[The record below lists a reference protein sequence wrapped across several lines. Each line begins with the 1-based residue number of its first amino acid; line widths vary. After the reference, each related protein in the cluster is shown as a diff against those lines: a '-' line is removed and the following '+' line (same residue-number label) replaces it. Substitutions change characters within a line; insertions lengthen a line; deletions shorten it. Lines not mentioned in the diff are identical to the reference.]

1 MAAITADNEVFL
13 TVALPTDIGTRDWRL
28 QCLREA
34 EGVRDVAVEEDRV
47 RCGPFVLGDE
57 AAVPPLLYAFACAAA
72 DANEEPV
79 VTFDEAEDCLAFLR
93 AVAQRRPG
101 AAAAAAKTIAPV
113 ERSMSDSAELPDEHR
128 AVHEVGAFLPHECSK
143 IIEYAEAHGLERGAR
158 HAAHETTD
166 VSCFDVPQLRWVVP
180 CCRQRILT
188 RLAEA
193 FGGDN
198 ISEDPNSSFKVSA
211 SWGDG
216 TSEFV
221 LCDLFVARYTADGQR
236 ALEEHE
242 DGSPFAFVVP
252 LNDGF
257 EGGGTQFV
265 ELEGAPIFRPAVG
278 RALLFSGKNRH
289 RGVAT
294 TKGVRYILA
303 GFVDVRE
310 PSRSEEYLP
319 TQPSSPQ
326 LPTQPSVPQS
336 RKRARGAAASP
347 ESSSEADVG
356 RGRRDAAFDA
366 CARAARPVLQQLAG
380 MPDDRARLAQAV
392 LDAIP
397 E

>member
-1 MAAITADNEVFL
+1 MAAMNADNEVLL
-13 TVALPTDIGTRDWRL
+13 TIALPVAEETRAWRL

-34 EGVRDVAVEEDRV
+34 EGVRDVVVEEDRV

-72 DANEEPV
+72 DAGEDPV

-101 AAAAAAKTIAPV
+101 AAAAAAKTIAAV
-113 ERSMSDSAELPDEHR
+113 ERSISDSAPLPEEHR

-158 HAAHETTD
+158 HAAHATTD
-166 VSCFDVPQLRWVVP
+166 VSCFDVPQLRWVAAACSERVVP
-180 CCRQRILT
+180 L
-188 RLAEA
+188 LAKL
-193 FGGDN
+193 FGVD
-198 ISEDPNSSFKVSA
+198 DL
-211 SWGDG
+211 
-216 TSEFV
+216 V
-221 LCDLFVARYTADGQR
+221 LADLFVARYAADGQR

-242 DGSPFAFVVP
+242 DGSPWSFVVP
-252 LNDGF
+252 LNDRF

-278 RALLFSGKNRH
+278 AALLFSGKNRH

-294 TKGVRYILA
+294 TEGVRYILA
-303 GFVDVRE
+303 GFVDVRKR
-310 PSRSEEYLP
+310 SRSR
-319 TQPSSPQ
+319 SRS
-326 LPTQPSVPQS
+326 PQS
-336 RKRARGAAASP
+336 RKRARRAAASP
-347 ESSSEADVG
+347 EPSSEADAG
-356 RGRRDAAFDA
+356 RGRRAAAFDA
-366 CARAARPVLQQLAG
+366 CARDAIPVLQQLAG
-380 MPDDRARLAQAV
+380 MPDDRARLAQAL

>member
-101 AAAAAAKTIAPV
+101 AAAAAAKTIAAV

-128 AVHEVGAFLPHECSK
+128 AVHEVGAFLPTECSK
-143 IIEYAEAHGLERGAR
+143 IIEYAEAHGLERGSR
-158 HAAHETTD
+158 HTAHATTD
-166 VSCFDVPQLRWVVP
+166 VSCFDVPQLRWVAAVCSERVLP
-180 CCRQRILT
+180 L
-188 RLAEA
+188 LAKL
-193 FGGDN
+193 FSVD
-198 ISEDPNSSFKVSA
+198 DL
-211 SWGDG
+211 
-216 TSEFV
+216 V
-221 LCDLFVARYTADGQR
+221 LADLFVARYAADGQR

-242 DGSPFAFVVP
+242 DGSPWSFVVP
-252 LNDGF
+252 LNDRF

-278 RALLFSGKNRH
+278 AALLFSGKNRH

-294 TKGVRYILA
+294 TEGVRYILA
-303 GFVDVRE
+303 GFVDVRKR
-310 PSRSEEYLP
+310 SRSR
-319 TQPSSPQ
+319 SRS
-326 LPTQPSVPQS
+326 PQS

-347 ESSSEADVG
+347 EPE
-356 RGRRDAAFDA
+356 RRAAAFDA

-380 MPDDRARLAQAV
+380 MADDRARLAQAL
-392 LDAIP
+392 LDAIQ

>member
-1 MAAITADNEVFL
+1 MAAMTADNEVFL
-13 TVALPTDIGTRDWRL
+13 TVALPAEEETRAWRL

-34 EGVRDVAVEEDRV
+34 EGVRDVVVEEDRV

-72 DANEEPV
+72 DANEDPV

-93 AVAQRRPG
+93 AVAQQRPG
-101 AAAAAAKTIAPV
+101 AAAAAAKTIAAV
-113 ERSMSDSAELPDEHR
+113 ERSISDSAPLPDEHR
-128 AVHEVGAFLPHECSK
+128 AVHETPAFLPGECSK

-158 HAAHETTD
+158 HAAHATTD

-180 CCRQRILT
+180 CCRQRIVA

-193 FGGDN
+193 FGGEN
-198 ISEDPNSSFKVSA
+198 IAEDPNSSFKVRA

-216 TSEFV
+216 TADFV
-221 LCDLFVARYTADGQR
+221 LCDLFVARYSADGQR

-242 DGSPFAFVVP
+242 DGSPWAFVVP

-310 PSRSEEYLP
+310 PSRSGEYLP
-319 TQPSSPQ
+319 TQSSSPQ
-326 LPTQPSVPQS
+326 LPTQPSFPQS

-347 ESSSEADVG
+347 ESSSEVVG
-356 RGRRDAAFDA
+356 PRNQRAAAFDA
-366 CARAARPVLQQLAG
+366 CARAARPVLQQLAA
-380 MPDDRARLAQAV
+380 MSDDRARLAQAL
-392 LDAIP
+392 LDATQ

>member
-1 MAAITADNEVFL
+1 MAAMNADNEVFL
-13 TVALPTDIGTRDWRL
+13 TVALPAAEETRAWRL

-34 EGVRDVAVEEDRV
+34 EGVRDVVVEEDRV

-72 DANEEPV
+72 DANEDPV

-101 AAAAAAKTIAPV
+101 AAAAAAKTIAAV
-113 ERSMSDSAELPDEHR
+113 ERSISDSAPLPEEHR

-158 HAAHETTD
+158 HAAHATTD
-166 VSCFDVPQLRWVVP
+166 VSCFDVPQLRRVAATCSERVVP
-180 CCRQRILT
+180 L
-188 RLAEA
+188 LAKL
-193 FGGDN
+193 FGVD
-198 ISEDPNSSFKVSA
+198 DL
-211 SWGDG
+211 
-216 TSEFV
+216 V
-221 LCDLFVARYTADGQR
+221 LADLFVARYAADGQR

-242 DGSPFAFVVP
+242 DGSPWSFVVP
-252 LNDGF
+252 LNDRF

-278 RALLFSGKNRH
+278 AALLFSGKNRH

-294 TKGVRYILA
+294 TEGVRYILA
-303 GFVDVRE
+303 GFVDVRKR
-310 PSRSEEYLP
+310 SRSR
-319 TQPSSPQ
+319 SRS
-326 LPTQPSVPQS
+326 QS

-347 ESSSEADVG
+347 ETSRNQGA
-356 RGRRDAAFDA
+356 AAFDA

-380 MPDDRARLAQAV
+380 MSDDRARLAQAL
-392 LDAIP
+392 LDAIQ

>member
-1 MAAITADNEVFL
+1 MAAMNADNEVFL
-13 TVALPTDIGTRDWRL
+13 TVALPTDIVTRDWRL

-34 EGVRDVAVEEDRV
+34 EGVRDVVVEEDRV

-72 DANEEPV
+72 DAGEDPV
-79 VTFDEAEDCLAFLR
+79 VTFDEAEDCLEFLR
-93 AVAQRRPG
+93 AVAQQRPG
-101 AAAAAAKTIAPV
+101 AAAAAAKTIAAV
-113 ERSMSDSAELPDEHR
+113 ERSISDSAPLPEEHR

-158 HAAHETTD
+158 HAAHATTD
-166 VSCFDVPQLRWVVP
+166 VSCFDVPQLRWVAAACSERVVP
-180 CCRQRILT
+180 L
-188 RLAEA
+188 LAKL
-193 FGGDN
+193 FGVD
-198 ISEDPNSSFKVSA
+198 DL
-211 SWGDG
+211 
-216 TSEFV
+216 V
-221 LCDLFVARYTADGQR
+221 LADLFVARYAADGQR

-242 DGSPFAFVVP
+242 DGSPWSFVVP
-252 LNDGF
+252 LNDRF

-278 RALLFSGKNRH
+278 AALLFSGKNRH

-294 TKGVRYILA
+294 TEGVRYILA
-303 GFVDVRE
+303 GFVDVRKGFVDKRKR
-310 PSRSEEYLP
+310 SRSRSPPPE
-319 TQPSSPQ
+319 SS
-326 LPTQPSVPQS
+326 PQS

-347 ESSSEADVG
+347 ESSQNQGA
-356 RGRRDAAFDA
+356 AAFDA

-380 MPDDRARLAQAV
+380 MPDDRARLAQAL

>member
-1 MAAITADNEVFL
+1 MAAMTADNEVFL
-13 TVALPTDIGTRDWRL
+13 TVALPTDIVTRDYRL

-34 EGVRDVAVEEDRV
+34 DGVRSVVVEEDRV

-57 AAVPPLLYAFACAAA
+57 AAVPSLLYAFACAAV
-72 DANEEPV
+72 DASEDPV

-93 AVAQRRPG
+93 AVARQRPG
-101 AAAAAAKTIAPV
+101 AAAAAAKTIAAV
-113 ERSMSDSAELPDEHR
+113 ERSISDSAPLPEEHR
-128 AVHEVGAFLPHECSK
+128 AVHETPVVFPEYECRDIRAIAEK
-143 IIEYAEAHGLERGAR
+143 IGLVRGAR
-158 HAAHETTD
+158 HAAHATTD
-166 VSCFDVPQLRWVVP
+166 VSCLDEKALRWVAGACIERVVP
-180 CCRQRILT
+180 

-193 FGGDN
+193 FGYGSD
-198 ISEDPNSSFKVSA
+198 IVSP
-211 SWGDG
+211 DL
-216 TSEFV
+216 V
-221 LCDLFVARYTADGQR
+221 LADLFVARYSADGQR

-265 ELEGAPIFRPAVG
+265 EIEGAPIFRPAVG
-278 RALLFSGKNRH
+278 AALLFSGKNRH

-294 TKGVRYILA
+294 TEGVRYILA
-303 GFVDVRE
+303 GFVDVRKDFVDKRKR
-310 PSRSEEYLP
+310 SRSRSPLP
-319 TQPSSPQ
+319 ESS
-326 LPTQPSVPQS
+326 PQS

-347 ESSSEADVG
+347 ESSQNQGA
-356 RGRRDAAFDA
+356 AAFDA

-380 MPDDRARLAQAV
+380 MPDDRARLAQAL

>member
-1 MAAITADNEVFL
+1 MAALNADNEVFL
-13 TVALPTDIGTRDWRL
+13 TIVLTGDIGTRAWRL

-34 EGVRDVAVEEDRV
+34 DGVESVVVVEEDKA
-47 RCGPFVLGDE
+47 RCGPFLLGDE

-72 DANEEPV
+72 DANEDPV

-93 AVAQRRPG
+93 AVAQQRPG
-101 AAAAAAKTIAPV
+101 AAAAAAKTIAAV
-113 ERSMSDSAELPDEHR
+113 ERSISDSAPLPEAHR
-128 AVHEVGAFLPHECSK
+128 AVHETPVVFPEYECRDIRAIAEK
-143 IIEYAEAHGLERGAR
+143 IGLVRGAR
-158 HAAHETTD
+158 HAAHATTD
-166 VSCFDVPQLRWVVP
+166 VSCLDEKALRWVAGACIERVVP
-180 CCRQRILT
+180 

-193 FGGDN
+193 FGYGSD
-198 ISEDPNSSFKVSA
+198 IVSP
-211 SWGDG
+211 DL
-216 TSEFV
+216 V
-221 LCDLFVARYTADGQR
+221 LADLFVARYSADGQR
-236 ALEEHE
+236 ALDEHE

-265 ELEGAPIFRPAVG
+265 EIEGAPIFRPAVG

-303 GFVDVRE
+303 GFVDVRKDFVDKRKR
-310 PSRSEEYLP
+310 SRSRSPLP
-319 TQPSSPQ
+319 ESS
-326 LPTQPSVPQS
+326 PQS

-347 ESSSEADVG
+347 ESSQNQGA
-356 RGRRDAAFDA
+356 AAFDA

-380 MPDDRARLAQAV
+380 MPDDRARLAQAL

>member
-1 MAAITADNEVFL
+1 MTADNEVFV
-13 TVALPTDIGTRDWRL
+13 TIALPADIGTREWRL

-34 EGVRDVAVEEDRV
+34 DGVDSVAVEEDRV

-101 AAAAAAKTIAPV
+101 AAAAAAKTITAV
-113 ERSMSDSAELPDEHR
+113 EQSISDSAPLPDAHR

-158 HAAHETTD
+158 HAAHATTD
-166 VSCFDVPQLRWVVP
+166 VSCFDVPQLRWVAGACSERVVP
-180 CCRQRILT
+180 L
-188 RLAEA
+188 LAKL
-193 FGGDN
+193 FGVD
-198 ISEDPNSSFKVSA
+198 DL
-211 SWGDG
+211 
-216 TSEFV
+216 V
-221 LCDLFVARYTADGQR
+221 LADLFVARYAADGQR

-242 DGSPFAFVVP
+242 DGSPWSFVVP
-252 LNDGF
+252 LNDRF

-278 RALLFSGKNRH
+278 AALLFSGKNRH

-294 TKGVRYILA
+294 TEGVRYILA

-310 PSRSEEYLP
+310 RSRSR
-319 TQPSSPQ
+319 SRS
-326 LPTQPSVPQS
+326 PQS
-336 RKRARGAAASP
+336 RKRARGAATSP
-347 ESSSEADVG
+347 EPSSEADAG
-356 RGRRDAAFDA
+356 RERRSAAFDA
-366 CARAARPVLQQLAG
+366 CARAARPVLQQLAA
-380 MPDDRARLAQAV
+380 MSDDRARLAKAL

>member
-1 MAAITADNEVFL
+1 MAAMNADNEVFL
-13 TVALPTDIGTRDWRL
+13 TVALPAAEETRAWRL
-28 QCLREA
+28 RCLREA
-34 EGVRDVAVEEDRV
+34 EGVRSVVLDEDSV

-72 DANEEPV
+72 DAGEDPV

-101 AAAAAAKTIAPV
+101 AAAAAAKTIAAV
-113 ERSMSDSAELPDEHR
+113 ERSISDSAPLPEEHR

-158 HAAHETTD
+158 HAAHATTD
-166 VSCFDVPQLRWVVP
+166 VSCFDVPQLRWVAATCSERVVP
-180 CCRQRILT
+180 L
-188 RLAEA
+188 LAKL
-193 FGGDN
+193 FGVD
-198 ISEDPNSSFKVSA
+198 DL
-211 SWGDG
+211 
-216 TSEFV
+216 V
-221 LCDLFVARYTADGQR
+221 LADLFVARYAADGQR

-242 DGSPFAFVVP
+242 DGSPWSFVVP
-252 LNDGF
+252 LNDRF

-278 RALLFSGKNRH
+278 AALLFSGKNRH

-294 TKGVRYILA
+294 TEGVRYILA
-303 GFVDVRE
+303 GFVDVRKR
-310 PSRSEEYLP
+310 SRSR
-319 TQPSSPQ
+319 SRS
-326 LPTQPSVPQS
+326 QS

-347 ESSSEADVG
+347 ETSRNQGA
-356 RGRRDAAFDA
+356 AAFDA

-380 MPDDRARLAQAV
+380 MSDDRARLAQAL
-392 LDAIP
+392 LDAIQ